1 MNTPKIASD
10 PKEDE
15 FWTGGSSKKASA
27 LAVKD
32 DSDDAAEDDVLDD
45 DEPDQQE
52 EAEEVEEDDTVI
64 LPLNRRV
71 PYVPASPV
79 AEEQPILPLV
89 QQTPTPA
96 QPTYEDAPLSQ
107 PEPEEDVAPAEPDVS
122 RLEEPLIINPK
133 LDEIAVKIWNTLGE
147 VVLPGNG
154 YASGPAPDA
163 SETITILRTQSMA
176 PNASS
181 NTSLTSKLLL
191 VLLTSPPPNSVSYPT
206 PVPMNTLKSAV
217 EELAEERGFGSNL
230 GVKTVY
236 SCVAKK
242 LLKIDRSS
250 KEALV
255 GFDVS

>member
-1 MNTPKIASD
+1 MGAPLKSERIPSGLNFGNSMFPATSGVMNTPKIASD

-45 DEPDQQE
+45 DKPDQQ

-71 PYVPASPV
+71 PSVPASPV
-79 AEEQPILPLV
+79 AEEQPILPLA

-96 QPTYEDAPLSQ
+96 PPTHEDTPPSQ

-133 LDEIAVKIWNTLGE
+133 LDEIAVRL
-147 VVLPGNG
+147 
-154 YASGPAPDA
+154 
-163 SETITILRTQSMA
+163 
-176 PNASS
+176 SS
-181 NTSLTSKLLL
+181 C
-191 VLLTSPPPNSVSYPT
+191 SPS
-206 PVPMNTLKSAV
+206 
-217 EELAEERGFGSNL
+217 
-230 GVKTVY
+230 
-236 SCVAKK
+236 
-242 LLKIDRSS
+242 
-250 KEALV
+250 
-255 GFDVS
+255 